1 MDKKYEL
8 IETGR
13 GWHRIKA
20 LKDFT
25 LITGEII
32 KKDDVGGYVR
42 SEDCLSHEGNCWIMN
57 DAVVCG
63 KVSGNAVVKDFAKV
77 YGVAFGNAIV
87 KDYTR
92 VSADATVT
100 GNAMVQA
107 FQHITYGTVTTN
119 LLGTKDWEAALYAE
133 LGIVPKNGKIILYK
147 KTWRTNGSNVFES
160 NHNSNFIYEIGKK
173 AVETNVDED
182 VMKSCAAGLHF
193 TTLEFI
199 DKWSGETILECE
211 INVKDIVTVQENKVR
226 ARKCRVIKTIE
237 GEEQWIKNMN

>member
-1 MDKKYEL
+1 MEQKYKL
-8 IETGR
+8 IETGP

-42 SEDCLSHEGNCWIMN
+42 SEDCLSHEGLCWIMN
-57 DAVVCG
+57 DAFVEG
-63 KVSGNAVVKDFAKV
+63 NVSRNAVVKDNAKI
-77 YGVAFGNAIV
+77 YGNVCGNAIV
-87 KDYTR
+87 RDSGYVGTYT
-92 VSADATVT
+92 TVT
-100 GNAMVQA
+100 GNAIVQA

-119 LLGTKDWEAALYAE
+119 LLGTKDWTGALYAE

-147 KTWRTNGSNVFES
+147 RTWRTNGSNVFES
-160 NHNSNFIYEIGKK
+160 NHNSNFIYEIGKE

-182 VMKSCAAGLHF
+182 VMKSCTAGLHF

-199 DKWSGETILECE
+199 YKWSGETILECE
-211 INVKDIVTVQENKVR
+211 INVKDIITVQENKVR

-237 GEEQWIKNMN
+237 GEE

>member
-1 MDKKYEL
+1 MEQKYKL
-8 IETGR
+8 IETGP

-42 SEDCLSHEGNCWIMN
+42 SEDCLSHEGLCWIMN
-57 DAVVCG
+57 DAFVEG
-63 KVSGNAVVKDFAKV
+63 NVSRNAVVKDNAKI
-77 YGVAFGNAIV
+77 YGNVCGNAIV
-87 KDYTR
+87 RDSGYVGTYT
-92 VSADATVT
+92 TVT
-100 GNAMVQA
+100 GNAIVQA

-119 LLGTKDWEAALYAE
+119 LLGTKDWTGALYAE

-147 KTWRTNGSNVFES
+147 RTWRTNGSNVFES
-160 NHNSNFIYEIGKK
+160 NHNSNFIYEIGKE

-182 VMKSCAAGLHF
+182 VMKSCTAGLHF

-199 DKWSGETILECE
+199 YKWSGETILECE
-211 INVKDIVTVQENKVR
+211 INVKDIITVQENKVR

-237 GEEQWIKNMN
+237 EE